1 MACPDYYKSHSSPRV
16 PMLLVL
22 FFLVINITPSLAQ
35 DTQQLID
42 HICRQMEEFGF
53 CSQTFKENL
62 KSPNADIVALTQI
75 TIERATDN
83 ATKTHDFIRQVLD
96 NTNDPALKNALR
108 ECENAYRVL
117 MESFDSAALSF
128 FQKDYDSVQR
138 YETVTPRAEASCE
151 DSLSTPPNTQNPL
164 TNKNRQMRILIAMA
178 LVSLHDL
185 MATQH
190 N

>member
-1 MACPDYYKSHSSPRV
+1 MASPDYYKSHSSPRV
-16 PMLLVL
+16 PMQLVL

-53 CSQTFKENL
+53 CGQTFKENL

-83 ATKTHDFIRQVLD
+83 ATKTHDFIRQVLG
-96 NTNDPALKNALR
+96 NTNDPALKMPSQN
-108 ECENAYRVL
+108 
-117 MESFDSAALSF
+117 
-128 FQKDYDSVQR
+128 DYDSVQR

>member
-1 MACPDYYKSHSSPRV
+1 
-16 PMLLVL
+16 
-22 FFLVINITPSLAQ
+22 
-35 DTQQLID
+35 
-42 HICRQMEEFGF
+42 MEEFGF

-83 ATKTHDFIRQVLD
+83 ATKTHDFIRQ
-96 NTNDPALKNALR
+96 
-108 ECENAYRVL
+108 
-117 MESFDSAALSF
+117 
-128 FQKDYDSVQR
+128 KDYDSVQR

-164 TNKNRQMRILIAMA
+164 TNRNRQMRILIAMA